1 MMGTGC
7 PVYVQ
12 WVQGVRCFCSVYRVA
27 SVFEP
32 GDGKSGIFERSF
44 LGVLGLLALTELKVQ
59 MMFKLVCLNLHNMK
73 YQKAFNHQ
81 ETTKNKND

>member
-1 MMGTGC
+1 MMA
-7 PVYVQ
+7 
-12 WVQGVRCFCSVYRVA
+12 VRWEACSGYRV
-27 SVFEP
+27 SGVFEP

-73 YQKAFNHQ
+73 YQKSL
-81 ETTKNKND
+81 

>member
-1 MMGTGC
+1 MMA
-7 PVYVQ
+7 
-12 WVQGVRCFCSVYRVA
+12 VRWEACSGYRV
-27 SVFEP
+27 SGVFEP

-44 LGVLGLLALTELKVQ
+44 LGFLGLLALTELKVQ

>member
-1 MMGTGC
+1 MATGC
-7 PVYVQ
+7 P
-12 WVQGVRCFCSVYRVA
+12 
-27 SVFEP
+27 EP

-73 YQKAFNHQ
+73 
-81 ETTKNKND
+81 